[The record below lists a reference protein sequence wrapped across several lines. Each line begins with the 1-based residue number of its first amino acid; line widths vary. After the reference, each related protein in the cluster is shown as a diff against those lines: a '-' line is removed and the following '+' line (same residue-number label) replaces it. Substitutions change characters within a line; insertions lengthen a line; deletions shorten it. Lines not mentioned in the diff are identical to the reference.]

1 MVGLPRSGDDG
12 RQQIAMRKRH
22 VALQGSSRD
31 RPLHFAG
38 RQTELTALAQRLR
51 YIRETSAVSGGMVL
65 IDGVQGVGKTQLVN
79 EFARQATFADRAV
92 SWLGLT
98 THELDASA
106 ESLFLRLLA
115 KIGKAADAGR
125 IADTVGKVTGAAVAG
140 VRISPDSASRQ
151 DQTLSQ
157 MLQQSADM
165 GLWNR
170 RSLLLT
176 VDEIQ
181 NITADGRRTLREL
194 HEGWHRCPIMVV
206 GAGLQH
212 SLQQLSGTLPRPD
225 GTTDTATISRFA
237 KRLTLAPL
245 GRDETVEAVREG
257 LAALGHDVEE
267 AAVSRLAEA
276 SMDFPQH
283 IHGYIEGAADA
294 IRRHGSLDPEIA
306 LREALSHGDA
316 ARVDY
321 YEDRLSGMVRPEL
334 MVKLAAE
341 MDAMADRS
349 LPWNRALKALDE
361 YSDGQGESVLADA
374 IAHGVLTK
382 GLLRQLSFGIPSF
395 HDHMMY
401 LYRREQ
407 RL

>member
-1 MVGLPRSGDDG
+1 
-12 RQQIAMRKRH
+12 MRKHH

-51 YIRETSAVSGGMVL
+51 YICETSDVSGGMVL

-115 KIGKAADAGR
+115 KIGKAAEAGR

-181 NITADGRRTLREL
+181 NITTDGRRTLREL

-283 IHGYIEGAADA
+283 IHGYRRGGRCDPQTRQPRRRNRSARSVVARRRSSRGLLRRPSKRHGQTGTDGQAGSRDGRHGGQVFTLESCIEGAGRVQRRARGIRSSGRDRARRSNQRSVAATIVRHTILSRPHDVPVSQRTAFMTVA
-294 IRRHGSLDPEIA
+294 ITPSV
-306 LREALSHGDA
+306 GD
-316 ARVDY
+316 
-321 YEDRLSGMVRPEL
+321 S
-334 MVKLAAE
+334 
-341 MDAMADRS
+341 AMG
-349 LPWNRALKALDE
+349 PC
-361 YSDGQGESVLADA
+361 
-374 IAHGVLTK
+374 
-382 GLLRQLSFGIPSF
+382 
-395 HDHMMY
+395 
-401 LYRREQ
+401 
-407 RL
+407 